1 MRDFDLYLDADGVI
15 CGFDQ
20 HVQKIFGKKVEAFQP
35 KGSFWAALTHHDT
48 HVEKFFR
55 NLPKIDDAD
64 VLVDFVTAHFK
75 SVKILTACGYTP
87 KDAKEQKIAWFA
99 EHYPQ
104 IECIVVAKSPDK
116 AAYAHPYAILIDDRS
131 KSIDPWVAKG
141 GIGILHTSAEDTI
154 AQLRAIVESVQA
166 A

>member
-55 NLPKIDDAD
+55 NLPKMTDAD
-64 VLVDFVTAHFK
+64 ILMTFMIENFSH
-75 SVKILTACGYTP
+75 VKVLTACGTTP
-87 KDAKEQKIAWFA
+87 KDAKEQKIEWFA
-99 EHYPQ
+99 EHYPNV
-104 IECIVVAKSPDK
+104 ECIVVTKSPDK
-116 AAYAHPYAILIDDRS
+116 AKYAHSKAILIDDRA
-131 KSIDPWVAKG
+131 KSIDPWVAAG

-154 AQLRAIVESVQA
+154 AQLRAIIGATDV
-166 A
+166 

>member
-1 MRDFDLYLDADGVI
+1 MRDFNLYLDADGVI

-20 HVQKIFGKKVEAFQP
+20 HVQKIFGKKVEDFQP

-104 IECIVVAKSPDK
+104 IECIVVPKSSDK
-116 AAYAHPYAILIDDRS
+116 AAYAHPNSILIDDRT
-131 KSIDPWVAKG
+131 KSIHPWVSKG
-141 GIGILHTSAEDTI
+141 GIGILHVSARNTI
-154 AQLRAIVESVQA
+154 EQLSELIN
-166 A
+166 